1 MATIGPSI
9 SFSSVGPSGAPDIAY
24 SNFYVAIQ
32 SPWGID
38 NAWQIC
44 SSFGDFLKLYGGLN
58 KLASVA
64 SGTTADTFTTETD
77 DDVVQAYYAVKG
89 YFENKGQ
96 NSPGVLFVNRVIAS
110 SSGPTAA
117 TKTFADFA
125 GTNNTTVTSKWKG
138 IHGATTQITMI
149 NPSPRKGILT
159 LQTGTVSVTSGSAA
173 VTGVGTSFATGAT
186 WEGYGI
192 QIGTEYYTILSV
204 TNTTSLTLTA
214 NATTTWSGAAFKVGA
229 ANSAFYM
236 KAYHPQSGILEEWD
250 ISSSADAADVSKR
263 SQLVTVT
270 LPAGGQFP
278 VTASASKLNSG
289 TPPTADSYAAT
300 DSDYVGT
307 TSAAGV
313 KTGLQVFNDQ
323 RLGTGLVAIPGKTS
337 STVRTGIKSHCENYY
352 RFGLYGPAASL
363 TLTTAATE
371 FASTASNF
379 GAGWV
384 PRLVVPSDSST
395 TGGGVTVDNVGH
407 LAGLFARMDRDYG
420 APHKSAAGVTH
431 QLLNVLDVESQSSGM
446 EIFDDAGSN
455 TLADYNTNT
464 LRRKAGGIVSW
475 GLRSLASD
483 ERYRQQQ
490 VGRLV
495 CLVYLSC
502 FQLMEKRTF
511 EPIDSFGRL
520 FSAIKGDL
528 DAFFFSLWRRGAL
541 YGGQPGADPSSKD
554 AWRVVCD
561 VGNNPNVEI
570 GKGNVTANV
579 SFVPVLNA
587 ERITL
592 PIQVAAPG
600 FGSAAASS
608 F

>member
-24 SNFYVAIQ
+24 SNLYAVIQ

-38 NAWQIC
+38 NSWQIC
-44 SSFGDFLKLYGGLN
+44 SSFGDFVKLYGGLN
-58 KLASVA
+58 KISSVA
-64 SGTTADTFTTETD
+64 SGTTADTYTTETD
-77 DDVVQAYYAVKG
+77 DDVVQGYYAIKG

-96 NSPGVLFVNRVIAS
+96 NSPGVLFINRVIAT

-117 TKTFADFA
+117 SKTFADFS
-125 GTNNTTVTSKWKG
+125 GSNNTTIASKWKG
-138 IHGATTQITMI
+138 TSGATTQITVI

-159 LQTGTVSVTSGSAA
+159 LQTGTVAVTSGMTA
-173 VTGVGTSFATGAT
+173 VTGSGTTFVTGST
-186 WEGYGI
+186 WNGWGI
-192 QIGTEYYTILSV
+192 RIGTEYYTISSV
-204 TNTTSLTLTA
+204 TNTTSLTLASAATSTHTA
-214 NATTTWSGAAFKVGA
+214 SVFSVGA
-229 ANSAFYM
+229 DTSSAYI
-236 KAYHPQSGILEEWD
+236 KAYHPQSGIVEEWD
-250 ISSSADAADVSKR
+250 VGNAAEAADVSKR
-263 SQLVTVT
+263 SQLITVT
-270 LPAGGQFP
+270 LPATGELP
-278 VTASASKLNSG
+278 KSAVASKLHSG
-289 TPPTADSYAAT
+289 TSATADTYAAT
-300 DSDYVGT
+300 DSDYIGT
-307 TSAAGV
+307 TSSAGV

-337 STVRTGIKSHCENYY
+337 STIRTGIKSHCENYY
-352 RFGLYGPAASL
+352 RFGLYGPTASL
-363 TLTTAATE
+363 TLTTASTE
-371 FASTASNF
+371 FAGVASNF

-384 PRLVVPSDSST
+384 PRIIVPSDSST
-395 TGGGVTVDNVGH
+395 TGGGVTIDNVGH

-420 APHKSAAGVTH
+420 APHKSAAGINH
-431 QLLNVLDVESQSSGM
+431 QLLNVLDVESQSNGM
-446 EIFDDAGSN
+446 ELFDDAGSN

-502 FQLMEKRTF
+502 FQLMSKRTF
-511 EPIDSFGRL
+511 EPIDSFGDL
-520 FSAIKGDL
+520 FGAIKGDL
-528 DAFFFSLWRRGAL
+528 DAFFFSLWRRKAL
-541 YGGQPGADPSSKD
+541 YGNEPGSDPNPRD

-561 VGNNPNVEI
+561 QGNNPNVEI

-587 ERITL
+587 EKITL